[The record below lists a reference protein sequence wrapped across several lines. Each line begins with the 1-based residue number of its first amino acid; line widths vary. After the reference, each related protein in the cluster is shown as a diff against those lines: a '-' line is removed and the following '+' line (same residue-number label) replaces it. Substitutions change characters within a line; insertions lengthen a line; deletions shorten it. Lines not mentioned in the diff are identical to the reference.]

1 MNKDTQ
7 KIFEHLITLD
17 ESEQQKYIDE
27 TCSND
32 PELKKLLSQ
41 LLATHNNLNT
51 YNSDQIESDLIAVL
65 SENTEAE
72 LPAESSITIDHI
84 NFKGYQVIQ
93 KLDSGGMGDV
103 FLCKPT
109 NKDFSNQVA
118 IKLLKADSTEGQSKQ
133 RFLHE
138 QKILSRLKH
147 PNISTFIDASF
158 TSDER
163 PYVVMEYC
171 EGEPIISFSNN
182 NQLSVKERIDIF
194 LKLCDAVQYAHNN
207 LIIHRDIKPSNILV
221 TQDDLKLLDF
231 GISKA
236 LDAQEKLTRTGLHA
250 MTPAY
255 ASPEQLAGKT
265 VNLATDVYSLGVVL
279 YELLTESRPFSNE
292 KLTPAQYESAVNN
305 IEPELP
311 SKRVNSNKLSKELTG
326 DLDLIVAK
334 AIRGDVS
341 ERFNNVTELSDEL
354 KRYQAGL
361 PIRTNKSGYP
371 YYIKK
376 FINRHKTAVMLS
388 SLSLISIISLLVFT
402 VFQNIEITLQKDNA
416 IQERNKA
423 QVLSETFSLAFK
435 NADPTQSFDK
445 EVTAKDVLKQAQN
458 LIQNKSNINENTKA
472 GLILDITSTYINTGN
487 YLEALE
493 LLDDPSLNHAEL
505 TEKEQIRYYSQKIR
519 SLLSL
524 RKQESAIDVYNKI
537 PASLRTNE
545 YILSASAFL
554 DVSMGKYNEA
564 EEKYK
569 LLYETSSPESDH
581 YLQNCVNFVNALVIK
596 FENKEAIKIAT
607 DCLETSEVDVYDQRK
622 KWELSRLYN
631 ELGHAYGYDKQY
643 ELSNETYFEGLE
655 IRKAILD
662 ENHLFVTDMH
672 NAIGSNY
679 SQLGDFDLAMEYY
692 LVALNGTIN
701 HFGEGHPNTFM
712 NLYNIGLAYG
722 RNEDYE
728 TSEQYFLEIIKHLDT
743 PEKKEALNMAFVHH
757 ALGLTR
763 VSLNK
768 IDEAIESFEVS
779 TKMFTKAGSGFLNN
793 AATSQTELASIYL
806 NKGQYDMSKRY
817 LDKILPIIESF
828 KEHRDYQRY
837 LDVKNEF
844 DKTQETLK
852 TNS

>member
-1 MNKDTQ
+1 MNKEIQ
-7 KIFEHLITLD
+7 KIFNHLITLD
-17 ESEQQKYIDE
+17 EPQQQKYIDN

-32 PELKKLLSQ
+32 PELKNLLIQ

-51 YNSDQIESDLIAVL
+51 YNSDQIESDLIEVL
-65 SENTEAE
+65 SENTESE
-72 LPAESSITIDHI
+72 LPTESSITKEHI

-109 NKDFSNQVA
+109 NKDFSNQVV

-147 PNISTFIDASF
+147 PNISTFIDANF
-158 TSDER
+158 TPDER

-171 EGEPIISFSNN
+171 EGESIISFSNN

-194 LKLCDAVQYAHNN
+194 LKLCNAVQYAHNN

-236 LDAQEKLTRTGLHA
+236 LDAQEKLTRTGLNA

-279 YELLTESRPFSNE
+279 YELLTESRPFSNK
-292 KLTPAQYESAVNN
+292 KLTPAQYENAVNN

-334 AIRGDVS
+334 AIRADVS

-376 FINRHKTAVMLS
+376 FINRHKTAVILS
-388 SLSLISIISLLVFT
+388 SISLILIISLLVFT

-416 IQERNKA
+416 VQERNKA

-445 EVTAKDVLKQAQN
+445 EVTAKDVLKQAQK
-458 LIQNKSNINENTKA
+458 LIQNKSNINDKTKA
-472 GLILDITSTYINTGN
+472 GLILDITSTYVNTGN
-487 YLEALE
+487 YHEALE

-505 TEKEQIRYYSQKIR
+505 TEKEQIRYYSHKIR
-519 SLLSL
+519 SLLAL
-524 RKQESAIDVYNKI
+524 RKRESAVEVYNQI
-537 PASLRTNE
+537 PSSLHTNE
-545 YILSASAFL
+545 YILSASAYL
-554 DVSMGKYNEA
+554 DRSMGKYNEA

-569 LLYETSSPESDH
+569 LLYETSSPENDH
-581 YLQNCVNFVNALVIK
+581 YLQNCVNFTNALVSK
-596 FENKEAIKIAT
+596 FENREAIKIAT
-607 DCLETSEVDVYDQRK
+607 DCLETSEVDFYDQKK

-643 ELSNETYFEGLE
+643 KLSNEAYFKGLE
-655 IRKAILD
+655 IRKKIFD
-662 ENHLFVTDMH
+662 ESHLFVTDMH
-672 NAIGSNY
+672 NVIGINY
-679 SQLGDFDLAMEYY
+679 THLGDFDLAMEYY
-692 LVALNGTIN
+692 LVALKGTIN

-728 TSEQYFLEIIKHLDT
+728 TAEQYYLEIIKHLDT

-768 IDEAIESFEVS
+768 IDEAIESFKMS
-779 TKMFTKAGSGFLNN
+779 TKIFTQAGSGFLNN
-793 AATSQTELASIYL
+793 AASSQIELAIIYFD
-806 NKGQYDMSKRY
+806 KEQYDLSRQYLEAILPVIEDFKKHDRYQDY
-817 LDKILPIIESF
+817 LD
-828 KEHRDYQRY
+828 
-837 LDVKNEF
+837 
-844 DKTQETLK
+844 LK
-852 TNS
+852 TKLDGKQ